1 MGRTSDFR
9 ALLRSIGSAEL
20 VTSGAHFNP
29 AVTAIFALRKELSVA
44 EAFNFAVVQMLGAIL
59 GVLAAHLPF
68 EPNGRSR
75 VYRVLFASR
84 SAFEGCSKVDGPY
97 QSCQRGGGLTRTG
110 RSRQRDRAPIGP
122 PGIA

>member
-44 EAFNFAVVQMLGAIL
+44 EAFNFRTPDIGACSDVRSDPGQAAAAVAFSALRLA
-59 GVLAAHLPF
+59 GVPGKASPMRPRLRTANRIRRQDPGKTVA
-68 EPNGRSR
+68 
-75 VYRVLFASR
+75 VLLRISH
-84 SAFEGCSKVDGPY
+84 
-97 QSCQRGGGLTRTG
+97 
-110 RSRQRDRAPIGP
+110 RA
-122 PGIA
+122 